1 MSSVIVPF
9 AGKLGPLTTGCRAPG
24 RRVQAALL
32 RCIEPPLQ
40 ESSTE
45 DPTCW
50 CSRRGIKDASRS
62 PLRAASG
69 RRSRRARPGSPRVG
83 GPGGESGEL
92 TVGTHASSHPAAYAA
107 TLSASPLVRLVGGGS
122 CRQGCLPR
130 GSASSLSVSGSQPKT
145 PSAWFCII
153 TPGVG
158 VATQDS
164 KCGGHFFD
172 KFFPLRI
179 LVS

>member
-1 MSSVIVPF
+1 VPL
-9 AGKLGPLTTGCRAPG
+9 AGACRLPYC
-24 RRVQAALL
+24 AAL
-32 RCIEPPLQ
+32 
-40 ESSTE
+40 S
-45 DPTCW
+45 
-50 CSRRGIKDASRS
+50 
-62 PLRAASG
+62 
-69 RRSRRARPGSPRVG
+69 RRSRRAPSRIPRAGAPGGESRTRPGRRSVPPRATA
-83 GPGGESGEL
+83 PGELDWGAHVSAVQAGESGEL